1 MLDIYGLISQE
12 DLTEDLKDLADVIG
26 IENVRKLLKSYSGA
40 QFYIPKITR
49 LDSFVHNYLSSNK
62 SKDTKKLAYEL
73 SCSEQYVRNKRKE
86 LRSLIND
93 KPNQLI

>member
-1 MLDIYGLISQE
+1 MTDVYDMITQD
-12 DLTEDLKDLADVIG
+12 DLTEDLRDLALVIG

-49 LDSFVHNYLSSNK
+49 LDAFIQHYLSCNK
-62 SKDTKKLAYEL
+62 AKDTKKIAYEL

-86 LRSLIND
+86 LKSKFD
-93 KPNQLI
+93 KNLGSVL